1 MIYIKRKISK
11 GQTPKDRLEWKQAS
25 EYWTKESPV
34 ARGNNF
40 NKTVREADIYD
51 YHEIFLENGK
61 RLDSYDPDAGEIIS
75 RKATDLDTT
84 LCNLHFQIMEH
95 KRPMLRYPDFSQYL

>member
-34 ARGNNF
+34 ASNANLS
-40 NKTVREADIYD
+40 NIDYYEKIASEYD
-51 YHEIFLENGK
+51 VI
-61 RLDSYDPDAGEIIS
+61 
-75 RKATDLDTT
+75 
-84 LCNLHFQIMEH
+84 
-95 KRPMLRYPDFSQYL
+95 LRFTEEVQ

>member
-61 RLDSYDPDAGEIIS
+61 RLDSYDPDNGYKI
-75 RKATDLDTT
+75 L
-84 LCNLHFQIMEH
+84 LCIPAVTKYDNIFL
-95 KRPMLRYPDFSQYL
+95 

>member
-51 YHEIFLENGK
+51 YHEIFLEK
-61 RLDSYDPDAGEIIS
+61 HQIWIRLVKKHIGDICQSFHQNIPKEQ
-75 RKATDLDTT
+75 K
-84 LCNLHFQIMEH
+84 
-95 KRPMLRYPDFSQYL
+95 

>member
-51 YHEIFLENGK
+51 YYEKIASE
-61 RLDSYDPDAGEIIS
+61 YDVI
-75 RKATDLDTT
+75 
-84 LCNLHFQIMEH
+84 
-95 KRPMLRYPDFSQYL
+95 LRFTEEVQW